1 MIGAHGRFRI
11 LYRLT
16 YLAKTVRREVGRLLL
31 MLTWT
36 LPFFLVLR
44 TTSSA
49 RPFHA
54 TKIVRVLYNTKLVS
68 KITWL

>member
-16 YLAKTVRREVGRLLL
+16 YLEKTVRREVGRLLL

-49 RPFHA
+49 RPFHVV
-54 TKIVRVLYNTKLVS
+54 TLDEV
-68 KITWL
+68 